1 LGINQQWRAL
11 RMKNI
16 ILLTALQLLL
26 LAFLLRNDKNDGG
39 RELFKKQSWKALD
52 VSIIVLSVDFFSFI
66 LHYLLKF
73 DIIKETFKPNPF
85 ILDLILFFST
95 LAIYELKIKQNLTY
109 LGFNRN
115 NLKRGFPWAIGVAL
129 ISYGIHEILIIGIPP
144 GPKTLNLI
152 RALKDSTNVWFC
164 FNFVFLRII
173 LGPLFEECV
182 YRGILYSPYRKKYG
196 PKIAILLTAVFFY
209 IGHLGSDPIHIFVY
223 AILAGVLYE
232 KTESI
237 ISTII
242 AHSAYNLFVLLSALY
257 LH

>member
-1 LGINQQWRAL
+1 
-11 RMKNI
+11 MKNI
-16 ILLTALQLLL
+16 ILSTALQLLL
-26 LAFLLRNDKNDGG
+26 LAFLLRNDKNDGEK
-39 RELFKKQSWKALD
+39 ELFKKQSWEALD

-66 LHYLLKF
+66 LHYLLEF
-73 DIIKETFKPNPF
+73 NIIKEAAKPNPY
-85 ILDLILFFST
+85 ILDLVLFFST
-95 LAIYELKIKQNLTY
+95 LAIYELRIKQNLTY

-115 NLKRGFPWAIGVAL
+115 NLKKGVPWAIGVAL
-129 ISYGIHEILIIGIPP
+129 ISYGTHEILIIGISP
-144 GPKTLNLI
+144 GPEIVNLI
-152 RALKDSTNVWFC
+152 KVLKNSTNVWFC
-164 FNFVFLRII
+164 FYFVFLRII

-196 PKIAILLTAVFFY
+196 PKIAILLTALFFY
-209 IGHLGSDPIHIFVY
+209 IVHLGSNPIHIFVY

-242 AHSAYNLFVLLSALY
+242 AHSAYNLFVLLSGFY